1 MYETHNLYDDTIV
14 LSFNPAKHHYTVD
27 NQTVDGVTSILGVIA
42 KPALIAWAA
51 NMAHDYILENLKPG
65 SAMDEVDIK
74 NLATGAKNAHRVKR
88 DKSADVGGLFH
99 AWAENY
105 IKTGEKTEVFNE
117 TLQKTVDAFLAW
129 EAENKIEWIASEV
142 KVYSKEHNFAG
153 TFDFIAKINGKTLLG
168 DFKTSSGIYSEQFA
182 QTSAYQIAYQE
193 EFPESHFDG
202 QIIVNIR
209 KDGTFEHLESDA
221 HSFERDKKAFLAALE
236 LYRWTKGNK

>member
-129 EAENKIEWIASEV
+129 EAEHSIKWLRSEEKI
-142 KVYSKEHNFAG
+142 YSKKHNYAG
-153 TFDFIAKINGKTLLG
+153 TFDFLAIVDGKRVLG
-168 DFKTSSGIYSEQFA
+168 DFKTSSGIFGSMGYQLA
-182 QTSAYQIAYQE
+182 AYIQALKE
-193 EFPESHFDG
+193 EYPEEPIEAG
-202 QIIVNIR
+202 IIVNIR
-209 KDGTFEHLESDA
+209 KDGTFESQMFNEYEKDV
-221 HSFERDKKAFLAALE
+221 EAFNAALI
-236 LYRWTKGNK
+236 LYRDSKRVKG